1 MRFDLP
7 PGLTPDEERAIEAAL
22 HQYVGSFRVRPS
34 PWALAGRAEGC
45 AIGALQ
51 IRHQSQR
58 PWTEVRLSPYTRRG
72 SAMLRGRGDA
82 K

>member
-1 MRFDLP
+1 VRLDLP
-7 PGLTPDEERAIEAAL
+7 PGLTPDEERAVEAAL
-22 HQYVGSFRVRPS
+22 RRYLDSSAVRPS

-51 IRHQSQR
+51 IRHQSVK
-58 PWTEVRLSPYTRRG
+58 PWTAIRLTPYTRRG
-72 SAMLRGRGDA
+72 AAMLRGRGDA

>member
-1 MRFDLP
+1 VRYELP
-7 PGLTPDEERAIEAAL
+7 PGLTPEEERAVEAAL
-22 HQYVGSFRVRPS
+22 DEYFDSFRVRPS

-51 IRHQSQR
+51 IRHQSPK
-58 PWTEVRLSPYTRRG
+58 PWTEVRLLPYTRRG
-72 SAMLRGRGDA
+72 AANLKGRGDA